1 MSNTALPAASQA
13 RDELFVPDLCRVRAV
28 FLIIIVTELMVL
40 LFALIRASDGWLD
53 WDYLGLA
60 SLFAQWCVLTSA
72 AVVCVL
78 RRSLA
83 RLPVTLATTAIL
95 SIVLINV
102 VLLTLIGQWLLSAGT
117 PGLQVDWHNLGRN
130 LLIAT
135 LVTLMLLRNFYL
147 QHQWRLEKQAQLEAR
162 VASLQA
168 RIQPHFLFNSMNT
181 IASLIAIDPERAE
194 DAVLDLSSLFRASL
208 RNASDRLIPLKEE
221 LQLCRQYLDLESL
234 RLGDRLH
241 VNWSLDDEASEQGIP
256 PLTLQPLLEN
266 AVYHGIQPLTAGG
279 TIEVKTE
286 TRGDW
291 VYVLIRNPMPNE
303 TTNLAK
309 GHQMALENIHARI
322 SAIYDQTAVL
332 KTSQNQQWFTVT
344 LRLPR
349 QTAEVSL

>member
-1 MSNTALPAASQA
+1 M
-13 RDELFVPDLCRVRAV
+13 PDLCRVRAV
-28 FLIIIVTELMVL
+28 FLIIIVTELVVV

-60 SLFAQWCVLTSA
+60 SLFAQWSVLVSA
-72 AVVCVL
+72 ALICLL
-78 RRSLA
+78 RRPLA
-83 RLPVTLATTAIL
+83 RLSISLATAAIL
-95 SIVLINV
+95 AIVLGNV
-102 VLLTLIGQWLLSAGT
+102 LLLTLIGQWLLSGGT
-117 PGLQVDWHNLGRN
+117 PGLQPDWQNLGRN

-135 LVTLMLLRNFYL
+135 LITLMLLRNFYL

-181 IASLIAIDPERAE
+181 IASLIATDPERAE

-208 RNASDRLIPLKEE
+208 RNASDRLIPLAEE

-234 RLGDRLH
+234 RLGERLH
-241 VNWSLDDEASEQGIP
+241 VNWSLDENANQQGIP

-279 TIEVKTE
+279 TIEIETE
-286 TRGDW
+286 ARGRS
-291 VYVLIRNPMPNE
+291 VYVLIRNPLPE
-303 TTNLAK
+303 TSSNASQ
-309 GHQMALENIHARI
+309 GQQVALENIRARI
-322 SAIYDQTAVL
+322 SAIYDQTAAF
-332 KTSQNQQWFTVT
+332 KTSQDGQWFTVT
-344 LRLPR
+344 LRLPK